1 MKNDI
6 YNALGVNGWELASTL
21 DHIGGNSQDIID
33 QVQGLYEA
41 GKMVDIFT
49 GEQMSVEECVKD
61 CVASLRGE
69 LVRVWVQRM
78 SRETASALMTAFA
91 GMCFAKITLDE
102 GVEIFPG
109 ELSAKWNDMHSDEEP
124 VFAIVEDEQP

>member
-6 YNALGVNGWELASTL
+6 YNALGVCGRELASTL
-21 DHIGGNSQDIID
+21 DHIGGSSQDIID
-33 QVQGLYEA
+33 RVQGLYEA

-49 GEQMSVEECVKD
+49 GEQMSIDECAKE
-61 CVASLRGE
+61 CMASLRGE
-69 LVRVWVQRM
+69 LVRVWVLGMAR
-78 SRETASALMTAFA
+78 STATSIMEAFA
-91 GMCFAKITLDE
+91 NLPHAKIVLSKD
-102 GVEIFPG
+102 VEIFSG